1 MQSSQQL
8 YTALA
13 PRYREHFES
22 PHRRAYDAMAWDQ
35 VQNFLPDRGPIVDV
49 GCGVGRWVEPL
60 LALDY
65 EVIGI
70 EPAPGM
76 IAELRRADHGQ
87 AFTLISEPMETVQL
101 PDGSAG
107 MVLALGSLQYSADPE
122 AMVRQ
127 FASWVRPG
135 GPVMVLVDSLVALV
149 IELLREEK
157 YEEAAQ
163 RLRTRIGVWAV
174 EGQSAE
180 MHLMDRE
187 RLKRAFQAAGLV
199 DVQVTGLLATAAPLG
214 RARLADR
221 LERDWDAHLDIERE
235 LQAHPELADIGKQL
249 LATGRRAGAGTGDR
263 HPRDRGPRGREAG
276 A

>member
-1 MQSSQQL
+1 MRSSQQL
-8 YTALA
+8 YTKLA
-13 PRYREHFES
+13 PRYREHFDS

-35 VQNFLPDRGPIVDV
+35 VRAFLPDRGPIVDV
-49 GCGVGRWVEPL
+49 GCGVGRWAEPL
-60 LALDY
+60 LALGY

-87 AFTLISEPMETVQL
+87 AFKLIGEPMETVQL
-101 PDGSAG
+101 PDESAG

-122 AMVRQ
+122 AMVRR
-127 FASWVRPG
+127 FAGWVRPG

-157 YEEAAQ
+157 YEEAMH
-163 RLRTRIGVWAV
+163 RLRTRTGVWDV
-174 EGQSAE
+174 DEQSAE
-180 MHLMDRE
+180 MHLMDRD
-187 RLKRAFQAAGLV
+187 RLQRAFQAAGLV

-214 RARLADR
+214 PARLADR
-221 LERDWDAHLDIERE
+221 LERDWDAHLGIERE

-249 LATGRRAGAGTGDR
+249 LATGRRAAAGTGG
-263 HPRDRGPRGREAG
+263 RDADGLEAEG
-276 A
+276 

>member
-13 PRYREHFES
+13 HRYREHFES
-22 PHRRAYDAMAWDQ
+22 PHRRAYDTMAWDQ
-35 VQNFLPDRGPIVDV
+35 VRPFLPDRGPIVDV

-60 LALDY
+60 LALGY

-87 AFTLISEPMETVQL
+87 AFRLISEPMETVQL

-107 MVLALGSLQYSADPE
+107 MVLALGSLQYSTDPE
-122 AMVRQ
+122 AMVRR

-135 GPVMVLVDSLVALV
+135 GSVMVLADSLVALV
-149 IELLREEK
+149 IELLRDEK
-157 YEEAAQ
+157 YEEAMQ
-163 RLRTRIGVWAV
+163 RLRTRIGVWVV
-174 EGQSAE
+174 EDQSAE

-187 RLKRAFQAAGLV
+187 RLRRAFQAAGLV

-214 RARLADR
+214 PARLADR
-221 LERDWDAHLDIERE
+221 LERDWDAHLGIERE

-249 LATGRRAGAGTGDR
+249 LATGRRAAAGTGDR
-263 HPRDRGPRGREAG
+263 DPRGLEAG
-276 A
+276 G

>member
-1 MQSSQQL
+1 MQPSQQL

-13 PRYREHFES
+13 HRYREHFES

-35 VQNFLPDRGPIVDV
+35 VRPFLPDRGPIVDV

-60 LALDY
+60 LALGY

-87 AFTLISEPMETVQL
+87 AFKLIREPMENVQL

-107 MVLALGSLQYSADPE
+107 LVLALGSLQYSADPE
-122 AMVRQ
+122 AMVRR
-127 FASWVRPG
+127 FARWVRPG
-135 GPVMVLVDSLVALV
+135 GCVMVLVDSLVALV
-149 IELLREEK
+149 IELLRDEK
-157 YEEAAQ
+157 YAEAMQ

-180 MHLMDRE
+180 MHLMDSE
-187 RLKRAFQAAGLV
+187 RLQRAFHAAGLV

-221 LERDWDAHLDIERE
+221 LERDWDAHLGIERE
-235 LQAHPELADIGKQL
+235 LQGHPELADIGKQL
-249 LATGRRAGAGTGDR
+249 LATGRRAAAGTGDR
-263 HPRDRGPRGREAG
+263 DPRGLEAEG
-276 A
+276 

>member
-1 MQSSQQL
+1 MHSSEQL

-13 PRYREHFES
+13 HRYCEHFES

-35 VQNFLPDRGPIVDV
+35 VRHFLPGRGPIVDA
-49 GCGVGRWVEPL
+49 GCGVGRWAERL
-60 LALDY
+60 LALGY

-76 IAELRRADHGQ
+76 IAELRRVDHGR
-87 AFTLISEPMETVQL
+87 AFRLIAEPMETVQL

-122 AMVRQ
+122 AMVRR
-127 FASWVRPG
+127 FAGWVRPG

-149 IELLREEK
+149 IELLRDEK
-157 YEEAAQ
+157 YDEAMQ
-163 RLRTRIGVWAV
+163 RLRTRIGVWVV

-187 RLKRAFQAAGLV
+187 RLRRAFQAAGLV
-199 DVQVTGLLATAAPLG
+199 DIQVTGLLATAAPLG
-214 RARLADR
+214 PARLADR
-221 LERDWDAHLDIERE
+221 LERDWDAHLVIERE
-235 LQAHPELADIGKQL
+235 LQAYPVLADIGKQL
-249 LATGRRAGAGTGDR
+249 LATGRRAAAGTGDR
-263 HPRDRGPRGREAG
+263 DPRGLEAG
-276 A
+276 G

>member
-1 MQSSQQL
+1 MRTTCSGGSVAAISARRREDMQSSQRL

-22 PHRRAYDAMAWDQ
+22 RHRRPYDALAWDQ
-35 VQNFLPDRGPIVDV
+35 VRHFPPDRGPIVDV

-60 LALDY
+60 LALGY

-76 IAELRRADHGQ
+76 IAELRRADHGH
-87 AFTLISEPMETVQL
+87 AFRLIGEPMESVQL
-101 PDGSAG
+101 PEGSAG

-122 AMVRQ
+122 AMVRR

-149 IELLREEK
+149 IELLRDEK
-157 YEEAAQ
+157 YEEAMQ
-163 RLRTRIGVWAV
+163 RLRTRIGVWVV
-174 EGQSAE
+174 EDQSAE

-187 RLKRAFQAAGLV
+187 RLRRAFYGARPGH
-199 DVQVTGLLATAAPLG
+199 G
-214 RARLADR
+214 RVARRLRTPRFPGPARL
-221 LERDWDAHLDIERE
+221 
-235 LQAHPELADIGKQL
+235 
-249 LATGRRAGAGTGDR
+249 
-263 HPRDRGPRGREAG
+263 
-276 A
+276 

>member
-8 YTALA
+8 YSALA
-13 PRYREHFES
+13 HRYREHFES
-22 PHRRAYDAMAWDQ
+22 PHRRAYDAMAWDE
-35 VQNFLPDRGPIVDV
+35 VRPFLPDRGPIVDV

-60 LALDY
+60 LALGY

-87 AFTLISEPMETVQL
+87 AFRLISEPMEAVQL
-101 PDGSAG
+101 PRGSAG

-122 AMVRQ
+122 AMVRR

-135 GPVMVLVDSLVALV
+135 GSVVVLVDSLVALL

-157 YEEAAQ
+157 YEEAVQ
-163 RLRTRIGVWAV
+163 RLRTRIGVWV
-174 EGQSAE
+174 VDGQSAE
-180 MHLMDRE
+180 MHLMDAE
-187 RLKRAFQAAGLV
+187 RLRRAFQAAGLV
-199 DVQVTGLLATAAPLG
+199 DVRVTGLLATAAPLG

-221 LERDWDAHLDIERE
+221 LERDWDAHLGIERE

-249 LATGRRAGAGTGDR
+249 LATGRRAAAGAGDAGDR
-263 HPRDRGPRGREAG
+263 DPRGLEAG
-276 A
+276 G

>member
-1 MQSSQQL
+1 MQSSQRL

-35 VQNFLPDRGPIVDV
+35 VRHFLPDRGPIVDV

-60 LALDY
+60 LALGY

-76 IAELRRADHGQ
+76 IAELRRADHGH
-87 AFTLISEPMETVQL
+87 AFRLIGEPMESVQL
-101 PDGSAG
+101 PEGSAG

-122 AMVRQ
+122 AMVRR

-149 IELLREEK
+149 IELLRDEK
-157 YEEAAQ
+157 YEEAMQ
-163 RLRTRIGVWAV
+163 RLRTRIGVWVV
-174 EGQSAE
+174 EDQSAE

-187 RLKRAFQAAGLV
+187 RLRRAFQAAGLV
-199 DVQVTGLLATAAPLG
+199 DVQVTGLLATAASLG
-214 RARLADR
+214 PARLADR
-221 LERDWDAHLDIERE
+221 LERDWDAHLALERE
-235 LQAHPELADIGKQL
+235 LRAHPELADIGKQL
-249 LATGRRAGAGTGDR
+249 LAAGRRAAAGTGDR
-263 HPRDRGPRGREAG
+263 DPRGLEAG
-276 A
+276 R

>member
-1 MQSSQQL
+1 MQPSQQL

-13 PRYREHFES
+13 HRYREHFDS

-35 VQNFLPDRGPIVDV
+35 VRPFLPDRGPIVDV

-60 LALDY
+60 LALGY

-87 AFTLISEPMETVQL
+87 AFKLIREPMENVQL

-107 MVLALGSLQYSADPE
+107 LVLALGSLQYSADPE
-122 AMVRQ
+122 AMVRR

-135 GPVMVLVDSLVALV
+135 GCVMVLVDSLVALV
-149 IELLREEK
+149 IELLRDEK
-157 YEEAAQ
+157 YEEAMQ
-163 RLRTRIGVWAV
+163 RLRTRMGVWAV

-187 RLKRAFQAAGLV
+187 RLRRAFHAAGLV
-199 DVQVTGLLATAAPLG
+199 DVRVTGLFATAAPLG
-214 RARLADR
+214 QARLADR
-221 LERDWDAHLDIERE
+221 LERDWDAHLGIERE

-249 LATGRRAGAGTGDR
+249 LATGRRAAAGTGDR
-263 HPRDRGPRGREAG
+263 SSRALEAEG
-276 A
+276 

>member
-1 MQSSQQL
+1 MRSSQQF

-13 PRYREHFES
+13 QRYREHFES

-35 VQNFLPDRGPIVDV
+35 VRHFLPDRGPIVDV

-60 LALDY
+60 LALGY

-87 AFTLISEPMETVQL
+87 AFTLVGEPMETARL
-101 PDGSAG
+101 ADGSAG

-122 AMVRQ
+122 AMVRR

-149 IELLREEK
+149 IELLRDEK
-157 YEEAAQ
+157 YEEAVQ
-163 RLRTRIGVWAV
+163 RLRTRIGVWVV
-174 EGQSAE
+174 EDQSAE
-180 MHLMDRE
+180 MHLMDSE
-187 RLKRAFQAAGLV
+187 RLRRAFQAAGLV

-214 RARLADR
+214 PARLADR
-221 LERDWDAHLDIERE
+221 LERDWDAHLGIERE
-235 LQAHPELADIGKQL
+235 LQAHPELADMGKQL
-249 LATGRRAGAGTGDR
+249 LATGRRAAAGTCDR
-263 HPRDRGPRGREAG
+263 DPRGREAG

>member
-13 PRYREHFES
+13 HRYREHFES

-35 VQNFLPDRGPIVDV
+35 VQGFLPGRGPIVDV

-60 LALDY
+60 LALGY

-76 IAELRRADHGQ
+76 VAELRRADHGQ
-87 AFTLISEPMETVQL
+87 AFRLIDEPMETVQL

-122 AMVRQ
+122 AMVRR
-127 FASWVRPG
+127 FAGWVRPG
-135 GPVMVLVDSLVALV
+135 GLVMVLVDSLVALV

-157 YEEAAQ
+157 YEEAME
-163 RLRTRIGVWAV
+163 RLRTRIGVWVV
-174 EGQSAE
+174 EEQSAE

-187 RLKRAFQAAGLV
+187 RLHRAFQAAGLV

-214 RARLADR
+214 PARLAAR
-221 LERDWDAHLDIERE
+221 LERDWDAHLVIERE

-249 LATGRRAGAGTGDR
+249 LATGRRAAAGTGAPD
-263 HPRDRGPRGREAG
+263 PRDLEAG
-276 A
+276 G

>member
-13 PRYREHFES
+13 HRYREHFES
-22 PHRRAYDAMAWDQ
+22 PHRRAYDAMAWDR
-35 VQNFLPDRGPIVDV
+35 VRHLLPGRGPIVDA
-49 GCGVGRWVEPL
+49 GCGVGRWAERL
-60 LALDY
+60 LALGY

-76 IAELRRADHGQ
+76 ITELRRADHGQ
-87 AFTLISEPMETVQL
+87 AFKLITEPMEAVQL

-122 AMVRQ
+122 AMVRR
-127 FASWVRPG
+127 FAGWVRPG

-149 IELLREEK
+149 IELLRDEK
-157 YEEAAQ
+157 YEEAMQ

-174 EGQSAE
+174 EEQSAE
-180 MHLMDRE
+180 MHLMDQE
-187 RLKRAFQAAGLV
+187 RLRRAFQAAGLA

-214 RARLADR
+214 PARLADR
-221 LERDWDAHLDIERE
+221 LEHDWDAHLVVERE
-235 LQAHPELADIGKQL
+235 LQAHPVLADIGKQL
-249 LATGRRAGAGTGDR
+249 LATGRRTSAGTDGPGP
-263 HPRDRGPRGREAG
+263 PRAG
-276 A
+276 SGGLMEG